1 MWTDRYGSRVWFQGV
16 FRDGVDLSIR
26 SLQGV
31 FVVGTDTEVGKTYQS
46 ALLARKLAGAMR
58 VGVYK
63 PVASGVDM
71 VDPLSRAASDAEIL
85 RDASRGEWPIE
96 RVCPQYFRAA
106 VAPPVAARLEGC
118 SVDEMLLVTGA
129 HWWREEC
136 EFLIVEGAGG
146 VLSPVSDSLTVL
158 DLAERLGFP
167 VAIVAV
173 NRIGVVNQ
181 VLLAVQAID
190 ARGLDVK
197 AIVLN
202 NMSCLEIGSP
212 RDDSIATNR
221 ELLEQFLPRPIPLL
235 DSLDDLPI

>member
-1 MWTDRYGSRVWFQGV
+1 M
-16 FRDGVDLSIR
+16 SIR

-63 PVASGVDM
+63 PVASGVDPS
-71 VDPLSRAASDAEIL
+71 DPASTIASDAEIL
-85 RDASRGEWPIE
+85 RQASLGQWPTE
-96 RVCPQYFRAA
+96 RVCPQQFSAA
-106 VAPPVAARLEGC
+106 VAPPVAAKLEGRR
-118 SVDEMLLVTGA
+118 VDESLLVSGVR
-129 HWWREEC
+129 WWQEQC
-136 EFLIVEGAGG
+136 DFLIVEGAGG

-190 ARGLDVK
+190 GRGLDVK

-202 NMSCLEIGSP
+202 NMSCLENGSP

-221 ELLEQFLPRPIPLL
+221 ELLEQFLSRPIPLL
-235 DSLDDLPI
+235 DSLADMSL